1 MTPQTP
7 ISADQVAAQLAEA
20 GATLRAL
27 AVRGCAPGGYR
38 TAWPGFRLD
47 PEGEPPAGGER
58 DRSPQPMPAAISA
71 MDQVLTWPQLIPA
84 GRVRERRAVLARADG
99 RSWRRIGAELGLS
112 HEGARKVHHA
122 GVTRIAAALNRRQGA
137 EPSRLA

>member
-1 MTPQTP
+1 MITSPP
-7 ISADQVAAQLAEA
+7 ISADQVATQLAGA

-27 AVRGCAPGGYR
+27 AVHDCAPGGYR

-58 DRSPQPMPAAISA
+58 DQPPQPTPGAITA
-71 MDQVLTWPQLIPA
+71 MDRVLAWPQLIPA
-84 GRVRERRAVLARADG
+84 GRVRERRVVLARADG

-122 GVTRIAAALNRRQGA
+122 GVTRIAAALNRRQRI
-137 EPSRLA
+137 EPLRLA

>member
-27 AVRGCAPGGYR
+27 AVHGCVPGGYH

-58 DRSPQPMPAAISA
+58 DRAPQPTPGAITA
-71 MDQVLTWPQLIPA
+71 MDRVLAWPQLIPA
-84 GRVRERRAVLARADG
+84 DRVRERRAVLARADG

-122 GVTRIAAALNRRQGA
+122 GVTRIAAALNRQLGRGT
-137 EPSRLA
+137 

>member
-1 MTPQTP
+1 MITSPP
-7 ISADQVAAQLAEA
+7 ISADQVAAQLAVA

-27 AVRGCAPGGYR
+27 TVPSCNPGGYR

-58 DRSPQPMPAAISA
+58 DRAPQPTPAAISA
-71 MDQVLTWPQLIPA
+71 MDRVLIWPQLIPA

-99 RSWRRIGAELGLS
+99 RSWRRIGVELGLS

-122 GVTRIAAALNRRQGA
+122 GVTRIAAALNRQPGRGT
-137 EPSRLA
+137 